1 MQNYHNEVDLFQNM
15 AAGKRAVIFPT
26 LTLGFW
32 GEDNPF
38 PPEHS
43 FFLLLETALTQCRGA
58 YIFPGFAGSDNL
70 GVMYLS
76 RAMNLIA
83 DIEDFI
89 EGAIRQDRQV
99 TILECHNSG
108 LNLPASVEPLVL
120 IKGNK
125 MLVWLAEY
133 SSGQVQMKVDFNL
146 PADCRITAL
155 SGSKV
160 NSILKKEDTY
170 AITLHPGDGKGQLL
184 LLETI
189 DGSNFPIRKTVT
201 QEEDTAHDQDLIFHD
216 AFDNSTFGKNGSATH
231 FYQFDSAGKK
241 GACLYM
247 RDYESFWTL
256 PRQFNLP
263 SGELTIEFYFKAS
276 RMFGP
281 GNNVLW
287 DMIRGN
293 LGKDQ
298 LFWLFF
304 DPVSGKM
311 CFALGKQKNG
321 KVVDWPI
328 RLLSKTERWPANIW
342 MPIKLNLGKAG
353 IQLTIRTG

>member
-15 AAGKRAVIFPT
+15 ATGKRAVIFPT

-89 EGAIRQDRQV
+89 EDAIRQDRQV
-99 TILECHNSG
+99 TIRECYNSA

-160 NSILKKEDTY
+160 NSILKKEETY
-170 AITLHPGDGKGQLL
+170 AITLYPGDGKGQLL

-216 AFDNSTFGKNGSATH
+216 AFDNSTFGKYG
-231 FYQFDSAGKK
+231 
-241 GACLYM
+241 
-247 RDYESFWTL
+247 
-256 PRQFNLP
+256 
-263 SGELTIEFYFKAS
+263 
-276 RMFGP
+276 
-281 GNNVLW
+281 
-287 DMIRGN
+287 
-293 LGKDQ
+293 
-298 LFWLFF
+298 
-304 DPVSGKM
+304 
-311 CFALGKQKNG
+311 
-321 KVVDWPI
+321 
-328 RLLSKTERWPANIW
+328 LSLIH
-342 MPIKLNLGKAG
+342 I
-353 IQLTIRTG
+353 